1 MRDMAECPVCGSEC
15 NLFYQNEDGNE
26 IVGCE
31 NCVHEIDAWEYTQ
44 EQKLSAMM
52 DRAYDEELERKLGL
66 R

>member
-15 NLFYQNEDGNE
+15 NLYYKNEDHE

-31 NCVHEIDAWEYTQ
+31 NCVHEIDAWEYSQ
-44 EQKLSAMM
+44 ELKLSAQI
-52 DRAYDEELERKLGL
+52 DRAYDEELERRLGL

>member
-15 NLFYQNEDGNE
+15 NLFYQNENNE

-31 NCVHEIDAWEYTQ
+31 QCVHEIDAWEYSQ
-44 EQKLSAMM
+44 EQKYSAMM
-52 DRAYDEELERKLGL
+52 DRAYDEDLERRLGF

>member
-15 NLFYQNEDGNE
+15 NLFYQNEDNE

-31 NCVHEIDAWEYTQ
+31 NCVHEIDAWEYSQ
-44 EQKLSAMM
+44 ELKLSAQM
-52 DRAYDEELERKLGL
+52 DRAYDEDLERRLGF